1 MELLLPVL
9 IVVMVVMLIMQ
20 TIKQRKTVRQFQ
32 DLQSGLQPGDVVMT
46 TAGLHGTVAGTAES
60 TIDLEIAPGVV
71 TTWDRRV
78 VREKLSGVG
87 AADNG
92 ATAAV
97 DAPAQDAQTDGPSTP
112 SGQAGTLGD
121 VTVGD
126 NNLGDNNLGDGSLG
140 DSGAPDT
147 EGTDPR

>member
-20 TIKQRKTVRQFQ
+20 TIKQRKTVRQVQ

-78 VREKLSGVG
+78 VREKLSGEDS
-87 AADNG
+87 ADNG
-92 ATAAV
+92 A
-97 DAPAQDAQTDGPSTP
+97 APAVGSPAQGAQSDGPTGST
-112 SGQAGTLGD
+112 GETGTLGD
-121 VTVGD
+121 GTVGD
-126 NNLGDNNLGDGSLG
+126 NNFGNGTLG
-140 DSGAPDT
+140 DSGTPGP